1 VTIANAIEKCKL
13 QIGNCKLVNFRILHF
28 AFCILHFAI
37 ILPAFAEDK
46 PVDTLSFRE
55 ETALKAAV
63 EAVAPSV
70 VQIRTIGGLES
81 VEGTIL
87 ADGPTTGLV
96 ISPDGYM
103 ISSAFNFAQQPASI
117 LVTFASGKQTPAEL
131 VATDHSR
138 MLVLLKANGVTD
150 LPVPT
155 VAPVN
160 EIRPGQWAVAVGRTF
175 RADKTNV
182 TVGIVSAVGRMFGK
196 AIQTDADVSLANYGG
211 PLVDIRGRVLGV
223 IVPMAPQQGASE
235 VAGAEWYDSGIGFA
249 VPLDGFANRI
259 ERMKKGE
266 DQRPGLLGIGML
278 PKNSHSSPAELAAVR
293 PDAPAGQA
301 GFRKGDRIVELNGKP
316 IKTQTDLRFALGT
329 AYGGDEVHVVAM
341 RGKERIERKIK
352 LAGELPAFR
361 HAFLGLLPMR
371 PAVEPPEP
379 ADKKSK
385 TDNSEQKSSDKPT
398 GTKKSEP
405 ADAKK
410 TEPAK
415 KGVGIRTVYDGSPA
429 AEAGIQAGDRITQLD
444 ESKIDSID
452 DAILAVNNFAP
463 GSKIVVKLIRGKQPK
478 DLTLTAARLPA
489 NIPIDLPPAYE
500 PPPAPPKDATAKQVA
515 GEIRDLK
522 LPEFPNKCRIYVPA
536 SHEAGQPQAALLWVQ
551 APGESKPDEV
561 IHAWQSICDR
571 DGVMLIVPSP
581 AGKDQWERPEL
592 EYLRRLTER
601 VIPQYK
607 IDPHRMVAYG
617 QGKGGAMAWTVALSS
632 RDVFRGVATSA
643 TPLPRP
649 LHVPPNEP
657 SQRLAIFAALPASK
671 ESAAPITLGLH
682 KFADAGYNVATIT
695 TASAGGQLA
704 EDERNQLARWIDTLD
719 RF

>member
-1 VTIANAIEKCKL
+1 MRS
-13 QIGNCKLVNFRILHF
+13 FFILHF
-28 AFCILHFAI
+28 TFCILQFSL
-37 ILPAFAEDK
+37 LPRTYAQEK
-46 PVDTLSFRE
+46 TQDTLDSLE
-55 ETALKAAV
+55 EVALKAAA
-63 EAVAPSV
+63 ETVAPCV
-70 VQIRTIGGLES
+70 VQIRTIGGLEAI
-81 VEGTIL
+81 EGTVL

-96 ISPDGYM
+96 ISPDGYI

-117 LVTFASGKQTPAEL
+117 LVTFASGKQAPAEL

-138 MLVLLKANGVTD
+138 MLVLLKANGVAD

-155 VAPVN
+155 TAPVN

-182 TVGIVSAVGRMFGK
+182 TVGIVSALGRMFGK

-211 PLVDIRGRVLGV
+211 PLVDVRGHVLGV

-235 VAGAEWYDSGIGFA
+235 VAGTEWYDSGIGFA
-249 VPLDGFANRI
+249 VPLAGYADRI

-278 PKNSHSSPAELAAVR
+278 PKNSHSSPAEFAAVR

-301 GFRKGDRIVELNGKP
+301 GFKKGDRIVELNGKP

-329 AYGGDEVHVVAM
+329 AYGGDDVRVVAM

-371 PAVEPPEP
+371 TAAAPSEPT
-379 ADKKSK
+379 DKKPK
-385 TDNSEQKSSDKPT
+385 TGGGEQKPSEKPT
-398 GTKKSEP
+398 NTKKSES
-405 ADAKK
+405 AEAKK

-415 KGVGIRTVYDGSPA
+415 KGVTIRTVYNGSPA
-429 AEAGIQAGDRITQLD
+429 AEAGIQAGDRVTQLD
-444 ESKIDSID
+444 ESKVDSID
-452 DAILAVNNFAP
+452 DAIAAVNNFAP
-463 GSKIVVKLIRGKQPK
+463 GNKIVVKLIRGDQPR

-489 NIPIDLPPAYE
+489 NIPNDLPTAYE
-500 PPPAPPKDATAKQVA
+500 AAATPPKDAATKPAA
-515 GEIRDLK
+515 NEIRDLK

-536 SHEAGQPQAALLWVQ
+536 SHETGQPQAALFWLQ
-551 APGESKPDEV
+551 APGDAKPDDV
-561 IHAWQSICDR
+561 VHAWQPMCER
-571 DGVMLIVPSP
+571 DGLMLIVPSP
-581 AGKDQWERPEL
+581 VGKDQWERPEL

-601 VIPQYK
+601 VIAEYK

-617 QGKGGAMAWTVALSS
+617 QGKGGTMAWTLALSS

-649 LHVPPNEP
+649 LRVPPNEP
-657 SQRLAIFAALPASK
+657 SLRLAIFAALPANK
-671 ESAAPITLGLH
+671 ESATPITLGLH

-695 TASAGGQLA
+695 TASATGQLS
-704 EDERNQLARWIDTLD
+704 EDECNQLARWIDTLD